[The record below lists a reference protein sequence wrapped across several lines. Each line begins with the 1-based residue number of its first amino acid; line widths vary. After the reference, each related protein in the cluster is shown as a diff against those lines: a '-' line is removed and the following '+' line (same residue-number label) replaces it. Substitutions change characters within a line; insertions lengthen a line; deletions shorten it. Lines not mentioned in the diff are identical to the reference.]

1 MSISATATSECSF
14 RATLLL
20 TRRADLAE
28 NAVLDGIAALE
39 SSDDVEKALVAK
51 TIEFAIRSRADF
63 PNHLE
68 QELALCLRSFNG

>member
-1 MSISATATSECSF
+1 M
-14 RATLLL
+14 
-20 TRRADLAE
+20 AE

-51 TIEFAIRSRADF
+51 TIESAIRSRADF

-68 QELALCLRSFNG
+68 QALALCLRSFNG